1 MNKNVK
7 LLLIENVEGQGIVG
21 DVVNVRVGYARN
33 FLLPRGLATKP
44 SEELVAK
51 LASKRAEAQKLL
63 AEQRKQREA
72 LTEKLKGV
80 EITLIRSCNDQGIL
94 YGAITQQEVAS
105 QLNEKGFAVKP
116 RDVRLSQAIKRV
128 DSYDVHIKLDSDLD
142 AQIKLHVQADR
153 KLEKVEE
160 ETAAAS
166 SEHAKP
172 EGGEGEGKDGE
183 RKPRK
188 SKGGESEGRK
198 KSALDLALEA
208 AAADANR
215 KKGGGEASAD
225 AKKGDKAEKK
235 AKAKA

>member
-1 MNKNVK
+1 VNKNVK

>member
-1 MNKNVK
+1 VNKNVK

-33 FLLPRGLATKP
+33 FLLPRGLATEP

-105 QLNEKGFAVKP
+105 QLSEKGFAVKP

-172 EGGEGEGKDGE
+172 EGGEGEGRDGE

-208 AAADANR
+208 AAADANK
-215 KKGGGEASAD
+215 KKGGGEAAGD